1 MARSSPQRPGG
12 ARIGAHRLESRRQRR
27 RAYNLGYLAD
37 DTHAAASGRSARV
50 RRRAPGRRLLSRLHP
65 TASRH
70 PPQSILVFFK
80 ATKNT
85 KGTNRAK
92 VPVGERR
99 DHQPDWQPPGQ
110 AVRGSVARSSS
121 QGQVALGRTTA
132 DREDVTL
139 YTLRHSHASAL
150 HPAGFTLPE
159 AARRLGHA
167 VAEHAGRLRARD
179 RQPQRR
185 TVRRHRRADR
195 CLAPRAGVPLTF
207 PSESGALMTLPG
219 ATPET
224 DGRRLSAQALHR
236 TRTDDPFLTM
246 EVLYQ
251 LS

>member
-1 MARSSPQRPGG
+1 
-12 ARIGAHRLESRRQRR
+12 
-27 RAYNLGYLAD
+27 
-37 DTHAAASGRSARV
+37 
-50 RRRAPGRRLLSRLHP
+50 
-65 TASRH
+65 
-70 PPQSILVFFK
+70 VFFK

-159 AARRLGHA
+159 AARRLGPA
-167 VAEHAGRLRARD
+167 VAEHADVYAHVIDSLSGERYAGIDALIAAS
-179 RQPQRR
+179 RR
-185 TVRRHRRADR
+185 E
-195 CLAPRAGVPLTF
+195 LEF
-207 PSESGALMTLPG
+207 PSRS
-219 ATPET
+219 
-224 DGRRLSAQALHR
+224 QASR
-236 TRTDDPFLTM
+236 ER
-246 EVLYQ
+246 
-251 LS
+251 S